1 MTISEARSWGMGT
14 RTALPAG
21 RGSSLVGSIATFR
34 ALAILAVLAVPG
46 RAAAQTPEREVDT
59 SRGPSSELYIRKRP
73 PAPEA
78 PVLSPELKTLLAST
92 EKKRDDKRLE
102 AIGLLRAF
110 LDSKPTG
117 ESRAEG
123 TFKLAELLWEES
135 RRLYLIRMDEFTRAL
150 EKCAQKQNSCEQP
163 REPRIDLAEAETL
176 YLDLHDHHPS
186 FRRMDLVTYLIGF
199 AEKEAQHEDAAL
211 VRFKE
216 VIERFPGSPLYGDAW
231 MMVGEHFFGSADWAK
246 AMEAYK
252 HIPDSAATS
261 DLATFKI
268 AWCEWKLGNSIQ
280 AAKDFKRVLDKA
292 VAAERTGTVAQRR
305 RSASLRDEALQYM
318 VVVFTEDRSITPKE
332 VFDFLVSIDGEQYS
346 RDVMVKV
353 AESYAAQNEWE
364 RSNSAYRFL
373 IKMDPESIK
382 AADHQRSII
391 ANWNSALDVERA
403 QEEITTLLANYG
415 PRSEWAKAQ
424 RNREALARSL
434 DTTEDLVRVTA
445 TNVHAEAQR
454 REKALKRPEQKQC
467 VTRPELP
474 AEVIS
479 LYTRASNAYE
489 GYLIA
494 FGPNKDAPGKTEKAT
509 DRTADKVT
517 EIRYYRADILCFKLG
532 KVETAG
538 DEYLAVGKTAPV
550 GKYHKDALFNAMN
563 AFELARPKDTAGR
576 HQLYPVDKKF
586 GEAIDL
592 YATLFPADKT
602 LVGVIFKNGQMFY
615 DYNDFDEAIKRFGVI
630 VTKYPDDENAGPAG
644 DRILSAL
651 NKAADYENIESWAR
665 KLKKAKSFAAKDQQ
679 DRLDRLIV
687 EAIQKSGDKY
697 ADAGK
702 YVEAAGFYMRVPKET
717 GDGKL
722 AAQALTNAGVMYE
735 KAKQPEKAADIY
747 LDLAEKYGD
756 KSPEIAEKAAFSAG
770 QVYERVI
777 YYDRAAKAYELVWN
791 RFRTGTKAA
800 DALYNAALLRQALG
814 QNKEAIAHYSEYTKK
829 FKERKDAP
837 DVAFNIG
844 VVYERSGDDGP
855 AYAAFTEYARVYR
868 STGKRI
874 VEAHTRAG
882 RTSFRLGQLRRAK
895 DDFVAAQKIWKT
907 ATGKDKKDGTTW
919 AAEARYYEGE
929 LVFREYEKISLD
941 VKPKLLE
948 KTLKAKGKMLADAE
962 KVYTSVI
969 DYQDLKWATAALFR
983 VGQVYDG
990 FAEALATAASKPP
1003 ASLTPDQVQAYQDGI
1018 NAYVVEIQDKAV
1030 ALYTAGY
1037 QKAIQMQ
1044 VYDEYTAKIREALG
1058 RIAADKFPPE
1068 KESRTRERISDRP
1081 PNPEII
1087 QEVAR

>member
-1 MTISEARSWGMGT
+1 MTATGPTSARHARHATGPA
-14 RTALPAG
+14 TARWALRGAWLACAAALTLPA
-21 RGSSLVGSIATFR
+21 T
-34 ALAILAVLAVPG
+34 
-46 RAAAQTPEREVDT
+46 AAAQKPEREVDT
-59 SRGPSSELYIRKRP
+59 SRGPASELYIRKRP

-78 PVLSPELKTLLAST
+78 PVLSAELKTLLAST
-92 EKKRDDKRLE
+92 EKRRDDKRLE
-102 AIGLLRAF
+102 AIGLLRGF

-135 RRLYLIRMDEFTRAL
+135 RRLYLVKMEEFSRAL
-150 EKCAQKQNSCEQP
+150 EKCAQKQNACEQP
-163 REPRIDLAEAETL
+163 KEPRIDLAEAQAL
-176 YLDLHDHHPS
+176 YLDLHEHYPS

-199 AEKEAQHEDAAL
+199 AEKEAQREDAAL
-211 VRFKE
+211 ARFNE
-216 VIERFPGSPLYGDAW
+216 VIERFPRSPLFGDAW
-231 MMVGEHFFGSADWAK
+231 MMVGEHHFANGEWPQAK
-246 AMEAYK
+246 AAYQ
-252 HIPDSAATS
+252 HIPDDAATS

-268 AWCEWKLGNSIQ
+268 AWCEWKLGNTMK
-280 AAKDFKRVLDKA
+280 AAEDFKKVLDKT
-292 VAAERTGTVAQRR
+292 VIAERSGNIRQRQ

-332 VFDFLVSIDGEQYS
+332 VFDFLVSIGGEQYS
-346 RDVMVKV
+346 RDVMVRV
-353 AESYAAQNEWE
+353 AESYGAQAEYD

-373 IKMDPESIK
+373 IKMEPESIK
-382 AADHQRSII
+382 AAEYQRNII
-391 ANWNSALDVERA
+391 SNWNSALDVDHA
-403 QEEITTLLANYG
+403 QEEISVLLATYG
-415 PRSEWAKAQ
+415 PSSDWAKAQ
-424 RNREALARSL
+424 RNREALTRSL
-434 DTTEDLVRVTA
+434 EVTEELVRATA
-445 TNVHAEAQR
+445 TNIHAEAQR
-454 REKALKRPEQKQC
+454 REKGLKRPEQKQC
-467 VTRPELP
+467 ATRAELP
-474 AEVIS
+474 GDVLS
-479 LYTRASNAYE
+479 MYGRAADAYAA
-489 GYLIA
+489 YLTA
-494 FGPNKDAPGKTEKAT
+494 FGAAKAAAPKTAENT
-509 DRTADKVT
+509 I
-517 EIRYYRADILCFKLG
+517 EIRYYRADILCFKLA
-532 KVETAG
+532 KIELAG
-538 DEYLAVGKTAPV
+538 DEYLAVGKSAPV

-651 NKAADYENIESWAR
+651 NKAQDYENIESWAR
-665 KLKKAKSFAAKDQQ
+665 KLKKAKSFSDKAQQ
-679 DRLDRLIV
+679 NRLDRLIV
-687 EAIQKSGDKY
+687 ESIQKSGDKY

-702 YVEAAGFYMRVPKET
+702 YLEAATFYMRVPKET

-722 AAQALTNAGVMYE
+722 SAQALTNAGVMYE

-756 KSPEIAEKAAFSAG
+756 QAPDIAEKAAFSAG
-770 QVYERVI
+770 QVYEKVI

-791 RFRTGTKAA
+791 KFRTGTKAA

-814 QNKEAIAHYSEYTKK
+814 QNKEAIAHYSEYSKK
-829 FKERKDAP
+829 FRERKDAA

-855 AYAAFTEYARVYR
+855 AYAAYTEYARVYR
-868 STGKRI
+868 SAGKRI

-882 RTSFRLGQLRRAK
+882 RTAFRLGQLKRAK
-895 DDFVAAQKIWKT
+895 EEFVAAQKLWK
-907 ATGKDKKDGTTW
+907 AAPAKDKKDATTW

-948 KTLKAKGKMLADAE
+948 KTLKAKGKMLGDAE

-1003 ASLTPDQVQAYQDGI
+1003 ASLSPDQVQAYQDAI
-1018 NAYVVEIQDKAV
+1018 NAYVVDIQDKAV

-1068 KESRTRERISDRP
+1068 KESRARERVSDRP
-1081 PNPEII
+1081 PNLEII

>member
-1 MTISEARSWGMGT
+1 MIRTHTIVTLA
-14 RTALPAG
+14 
-21 RGSSLVGSIATFR
+21 
-34 ALAILAVLAVPG
+34 ALATLAGP
-46 RAAAQTPEREVDT
+46 AAAQAPEHQIDT
-59 SRGPSSELYIRKRP
+59 SRGPTSELYIRKRP

-78 PVLSPELKTLLAST
+78 PVLSAELKTLLAST
-92 EKKRDDKRLE
+92 EKQRDDKRLE
-102 AIGLLRAF
+102 AIGLLRSF
-110 LDSKPTG
+110 LGSRPTG

-123 TFKLAELLWEES
+123 TFKLAELLWEEA
-135 RRLYLIRMDEFTRAL
+135 RRLYLIKIDEFSRAL

-163 REPRIDLAEAETL
+163 KEPRIELAEAEAL
-176 YLDLHDHHPS
+176 YLDLHDHHPD

-199 AEKEAQHEDAAL
+199 AEKEAQHEDTAL
-211 VRFKE
+211 TRFNE
-216 VIERFPGSPLYGDAW
+216 VIERFPKSPLYGDAW
-231 MMVGEHFFGSADWAK
+231 MMVGEHHFAAADWPK
-246 AMEAYK
+246 AMAAYQ
-252 HIPDSAATS
+252 HIPDDAATG

-268 AWCEWKLGNSIQ
+268 AWCEWKLGNTIQ

-292 VAAERTGTVAQRR
+292 VAAERTGTEAQRR

-353 AESYAAQNEWE
+353 AESYAAQTEWD

-391 ANWNSALDVERA
+391 ANWNSALDVDRA
-403 QEEITTLLANYG
+403 QEEMSILLANYG
-415 PRSEWAKAQ
+415 PNSAWAKAQ

-434 DTTEDLVRVTA
+434 DTTEDLVRTTA
-445 TNVHAEAQR
+445 TNIHAEAQR
-454 REKALKRPEQKQC
+454 REKGLRRPEQKQC
-467 VTRPELP
+467 AVKPDLP
-474 AEVIS
+474 AEVLS
-479 LYTRASNAYE
+479 LYTRAADAYDA
-489 GYLIA
+489 YLTA
-494 FGPNKDAPGKTEKAT
+494 FGAGKP
-509 DRTADKVT
+509 ADKASEKTV

-532 KVETAG
+532 KVEAAG
-538 DEYLAVGKTAPV
+538 EEYLAVGKTAPV

-576 HQLYPVDKKF
+576 HQFSPVDKKF

-592 YATLFPADKT
+592 YATLFPADKA

-615 DYNDFDEAIKRFGVI
+615 DYSEYDEAIKRFGVI

-665 KLKKAKSFAAKDQQ
+665 KLKKAKAFAAKDQQ

-687 EAIQKSGDKY
+687 ESIQKSGDKY
-697 ADAGK
+697 AQAGR
-702 YVEAAGFYMRVPKET
+702 YVEAAGFYTRVPKET
-717 GDGKL
+717 SDPKL

-735 KAKQPEKAADIY
+735 KAKQPEKAADLY

-756 KSPEIAEKAAFSAG
+756 KAPEIAEKAAFSAG
-770 QVYERVI
+770 QVYEKVI
-777 YYDRAAKAYELVWN
+777 YYDRAAKAYELVWT

-814 QNKEAIAHYSEYTKK
+814 QNKEAIAHYAEYAKK

-844 VVYERSGDDGP
+844 VVYENSGDDGP
-855 AYAAFTEYARVYR
+855 AYAAFSDYARVYR

-882 RTSFRLGQLRRAK
+882 RTALRLGQLRHAK
-895 DDFVAAQKIWKT
+895 EDFAAAQKVWKA
-907 ATGKDKKDGTTW
+907 ATGKDKKDGTPW

-929 LVFREYEKISLD
+929 LIFREYEKVSLD
-941 VKPKLLE
+941 VKPALLE
-948 KTLKAKGKMLADAE
+948 KTLKQKSKLLAESE
-962 KVYTSVI
+962 KVYTQVI

-1003 ASLTPDQVQAYQDGI
+1003 ASLSPDQVQAYQDGI
-1018 NAYVVEIQDKAV
+1018 NAYVVDIQDKAV
-1030 ALYTAGY
+1030 TLYTAGY

-1068 KESRTRERISDRP
+1068 KESRTRERIGDRP
-1081 PNPEII
+1081 PVPELVT
-1087 QEVAR
+1087 EVAR

>member
-1 MTISEARSWGMGT
+1 MALALGAG
-14 RTALPAG
+14 TAL
-21 RGSSLVGSIATFR
+21 
-34 ALAILAVLAVPG
+34 
-46 RAAAQTPEREVDT
+46 AQKPEREVDT
-59 SRGPSSELYIRKRP
+59 SRGPASELYIRKRP

-135 RRLYLIRMDEFTRAL
+135 RRQYLIKMDEFSRAI
-150 EKCAQKQNSCEQP
+150 EKCAQKQNNCEQP
-163 REPRIDLAEAETL
+163 KEPRIELNEAEAL
-176 YLDLHDHHPS
+176 YLELHDHHPA

-199 AEKEAQHEDAAL
+199 AEKEAQREDAAL
-211 VRFKE
+211 ARFNE
-216 VIERFPGSPLYGDAW
+216 VIEKFPRSPLYGDAW
-231 MMVGEHFFGSADWAK
+231 MMVGEHHFGNAEWPK
-246 AMEAYK
+246 AMAAYQ
-252 HIPDSAATS
+252 HIPDDAATS

-268 AWCEWKLGNSIQ
+268 AWCEWKLGNTIQ
-280 AAKDFKRVLDKA
+280 AAKDFKRVLDKS
-292 VAAERTGTVAQRR
+292 VAAERTGTEAQRR

-353 AESYAAQNEWE
+353 AESYSAQTEWD

-382 AADHQRSII
+382 AADYQRNII
-391 ANWNSALDVERA
+391 NNWNSALDVDHA
-403 QEEITTLLANYG
+403 QEEITVLLASYG
-415 PRSEWAKAQ
+415 PHSEWAKAQ
-424 RNREALARSL
+424 RNREALVRSL
-434 DTTEDLVRVTA
+434 EVTEDLVRVTA
-445 TNVHAEAQR
+445 TNIHAEAQR
-454 REKALKRPEQKQC
+454 REKSLKRPEQKQC
-467 VTRPELP
+467 STRPDLP
-474 AEVIS
+474 QDVLS
-479 LYTRASNAYE
+479 MYTRASDAY
-489 GYLIA
+489 GAYLTA
-494 FGPNKDAPGKTEKAT
+494 FGGIKSTPDKPEKSEKSEKSEKPNEKMTEKT
-509 DRTADKVT
+509 V
-517 EIRYYRADILCFKLG
+517 EIRYYRADILCFKLA
-532 KVETAG
+532 KVEAAG
-538 DEYLAVGKTAPV
+538 DEYLAVGRSAPV

-665 KLKKAKSFAAKDQQ
+665 KLKKAKSFAGKDQQ

-702 YVEAAGFYMRVPKET
+702 YTEAATFYMRVPKET
-717 GDGKL
+717 SDGKL
-722 AAQALTNAGVMYE
+722 SAQALTNAGVMYE

-756 KSPEIAEKAAFSAG
+756 KSPDIAEKAAFSAG
-770 QVYERVI
+770 QVYEKVI
-777 YYDRAAKAYELVWN
+777 YYDRAAKAYELVWTK
-791 RFRTGTKAA
+791 FRNGTKAA

-814 QNKEAIAHYSEYTKK
+814 QNKEAIAHYSEYARN
-829 FKERKDAP
+829 FKARKDAP

-844 VVYERSGDDGP
+844 VVYERAGDDGP
-855 AYAAFTEYARVYR
+855 AFNAFTDYARVYR

-895 DDFVAAQKIWKT
+895 DDFAAAQKIWKT
-907 ATGKDKKDGTTW
+907 MTGKDKKDATTW

-1003 ASLTPDQVQAYQDGI
+1003 ASLTPDQIQAYQDAI
-1018 NAYVVEIQDKAV
+1018 NAYVVDIQDKAV

-1068 KESRTRERISDRP
+1068 KESRTRERVGDRP
-1081 PNPEII
+1081 PNLEII